1 MLTRTLFYQI
11 VIRLFGMN
19 QEVADHLAVKTAFVL
34 QALGWRALAKIVI
47 TRKRGCAGKM
57 RITSPHG
64 IVLLQIP
71 VCSRQPCG
79 VGVTCL
85 FFGVIDGQ
93 YHRTQ
98 KGRLG
103 TRQIIGSVRVQQ
115 SAVGFNLEEKVF
127 DHATGEV
134 DPAVAQQ
141 SKDDEVAVPA
151 VHFVEASAVHHVL
164 VLQTEQTV
172 RMDCGGVD
180 FAKLMNWL
188 GQERNVNV
196 SQGMKFFYGWWT
208 SEADL

>member
-1 MLTRTLFYQI
+1 
-11 VIRLFGMN
+11 
-19 QEVADHLAVKTAFVL
+19 
-34 QALGWRALAKIVI
+34 
-47 TRKRGCAGKM
+47 M

-115 SAVGFNLEEKVF
+115 SAVVFNLEEKVF

-141 SKDDEVAVPA
+141 SQDDEVAVPA
-151 VHFVEASAVHHVL
+151 VHFVEASAGHHVL
-164 VLQTEQTV
+164 VLQIEQTV
-172 RMDCGGVD
+172 RMDCAGVD

-188 GQERNVNV
+188 GQVLNVNV
-196 SQGMKFFYGWWT
+196 TRGMKFFNGGRSGESRWKIDYGVDLHLGIDHRRAVRHGT
-208 SEADL
+208 REVVPTCGDVLAYGLKADYRLVLFLSPGV